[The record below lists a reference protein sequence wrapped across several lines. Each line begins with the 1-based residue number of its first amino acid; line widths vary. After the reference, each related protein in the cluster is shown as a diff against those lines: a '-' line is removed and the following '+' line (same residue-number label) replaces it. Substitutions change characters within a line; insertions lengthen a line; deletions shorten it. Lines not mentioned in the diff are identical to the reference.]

1 MTQGVKQKLDH
12 AGEEERIEKYHR
24 PPQNVRARLK
34 SEHLSFMQRQ
44 ELETTAQEFYELN
57 AIIK

>member
-1 MTQGVKQKLDH
+1 M
-12 AGEEERIEKYHR
+12 
-24 PPQNVRARLK
+24 K

-57 AIIK
+57 TILKQMATKEEAEQKKGLGKWQL